1 MKTNPSIPRILVA
14 AVVVLLAGCG
24 STEGNLREELDVLT
38 KDVKGRIAPLPVIVP
53 YEAFAYTADNLV
65 DPFAPV
71 KIAAK
76 FRSTN
81 GVSPDTTRVKD
92 YLEAFPLESI
102 KMVGSVRINGV
113 QYAVVM
119 IDGMT
124 YKVRSGSYMGLNLGR
139 ITAISESGITLK
151 EMTQESGEWVEKTS
165 ELFLQGSTEGMK
177 K

>member
-1 MKTNPSIPRILVA
+1 MKNQRIPLILMA
-14 AVVVLLAGCG
+14 AAAMLLAGCG
-24 STEGNLREELDVLT
+24 TAEGNLREELDVLT

-53 YEAFAYTADNLV
+53 YEAFSYQADNLI

-76 FRSTN
+76 FRSLN
-81 GVSPDTTRVKD
+81 GVTPDTNRVKE
-92 YLEAFPLESI
+92 YLESFPLESI
-102 KMVGSVRINGV
+102 KMVGSVKITGV

-124 YKVRSGSYMGLNLGR
+124 YKVRAGSYMGLNLGR
-139 ITAISESGITLK
+139 ITAISDSGITLK
-151 EMTQESGEWVEKTS
+151 EMTQESGDWVEKTS

>member
-1 MKTNPSIPRILVA
+1 MKNQRIPLILASVA
-14 AVVVLLAGCG
+14 ILLAGCG
-24 STEGNLREELDVLT
+24 TTEGNLREELDVLT
-38 KDVKGRIAPLPVIVP
+38 KDVQGRIAPLPVIVP
-53 YEAFAYTADNLV
+53 YEAFSYQAESLT

-76 FRSTN
+76 FRTVN
-81 GVSPDTTRVKD
+81 GVTPDANRVKE
-92 YLEAFPLESI
+92 YLESFPLESI
-102 KMVGSVRINGV
+102 KMVGSVKINGV

-124 YKVRSGSYMGLNLGR
+124 YKVRAGSYMGLNLGR
-139 ITAISESGITLK
+139 IIAINDSGITLK
-151 EMTQESGEWVEKTS
+151 EMTQESGDWVEKTS